1 MLMHQ
6 TTAIRNSKFQIPKTK
21 IQIPNPKCDNP
32 NQQSVICNPQSL
44 PADAV
49 RQAQSE
55 INHSYLL
62 YFLAASFMVKADH
75 MRNIRSTFS
84 RL

>member
-6 TTAIRNSKFQIPKTK
+6 TTAIRNSKFQK
-21 IQIPNPKCDNP
+21 PNSKNQNP
-32 NQQSVICNPQSL
+32 NPQSL

-49 RQAQSE
+49 RQAQSA
-55 INHSYLL
+55 IKHSYLL